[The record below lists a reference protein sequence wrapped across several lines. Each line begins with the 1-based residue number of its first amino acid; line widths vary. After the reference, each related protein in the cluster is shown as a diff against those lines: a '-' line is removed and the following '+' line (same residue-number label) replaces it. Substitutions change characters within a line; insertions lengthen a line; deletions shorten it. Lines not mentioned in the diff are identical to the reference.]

1 MSSSSSQY
9 IFRGLS
15 LYKLQ
20 TFIPKQWKNKP
31 VSNGSEFM
39 IGPVFSSLKSFA
51 CHGQL
56 SKAFEAFSLI
66 QLRTGYNDSFD
77 LILQSFSILL
87 VSCTNAS
94 SLPPGRQLHGRIIL
108 SGLEQD
114 SILVPKLVT
123 FYSSFKLLAEAH
135 TLVENSNIFHPCP
148 WNLLITSYVR
158 NGLHEAAILVYKQM
172 LSRGIRPDNFT
183 FPSILKACG
192 ETQNLGFGLEVHKYI
207 NAWST
212 EWSLFVQNA
221 LISMYGRCG
230 EVDTARNLF
239 DNMLD
244 RDAVSWNSM
253 ISCYASK
260 GMWKEA
266 FELFDNMQSKCIEI
280 NIVTWNIIAGG
291 CLRVGNFVGA
301 LKLLSQ
307 MRNFGAHLDY
317 VAMIIGLGAC
327 SHIGA
332 IRLGKEIH
340 GFTIRHCYHRLS
352 IVQNALVTMY
362 ARCKDI
368 MNAYILFRLNSDK
381 SIITWNSMLS
391 GYTHLDRVEEAL
403 FLFRELLLS
412 GVEPNYVTIA
422 SILPLCARV
431 ADLQH
436 GREFHC
442 YITKREDLGDYLLL
456 WNALVDM
463 YARSGKV
470 LEAKRVFDS
479 LSKKDEVTYTSLI
492 AGYGMQ
498 GEGSKA
504 LRLFQEMKRFQI
516 KPDHITMVAVLSA
529 CSHSGL
535 LKQGELLFAE
545 MQSVHGLSPHLEHYA
560 CMADL
565 FGRVGLLNKAK
576 GIITRMPYRPTS
588 AMWAT
593 LIGACCIHG
602 NTNIGEW
609 AAEKLL
615 EMQPEHS
622 GYYVLIAN
630 MYAAAG
636 SWSKLAKIRT
646 LMRDSGVAKA
656 PGCSWVDVGSGF
668 VSFLVGDTSN
678 PQALEA
684 NLLLDNLNNVMK
696 HGSLVTKDS
705 HDIDND
711 SF

>member
-1 MSSSSSQY
+1 MSSSSPEY
-9 IFRGLS
+9 ILRGLS
-15 LYKLQ
+15 IYKLL
-20 TFIPKQWKNKP
+20 TFIPKQWKNVP
-31 VSNGSEFM
+31 VSNGREFM
-39 IGPVFSSLKSFA
+39 ITSIFDSLKSFA
-51 CHGQL
+51 SHGQL
-56 SKAFEAFSLI
+56 SKAFEAFSLV
-66 QLRTGYNDSFD
+66 QLRGSYNDSFD
-77 LILQSFSILL
+77 LIVQSISILL
-87 VSCTNAS
+87 VSCTTCS
-94 SLPPGRQLHGRIIL
+94 SLPSGKQLHGRIIL
-108 SGLEQD
+108 SGLEED

-135 TLVENSNIFHPCP
+135 TLVENSNLFHPCP

-158 NGLHEAAILVYKQM
+158 NELHESAILAYKQM
-172 LSRGIRPDNFT
+172 LSKGVRPDNFT

-192 ETQNLGFGLEVHKYI
+192 ETQNLGFGLEVHKCI
-207 NAWST
+207 NSWSNQ
-212 EWSLFVQNA
+212 WSLFVQNA

-230 EVDTARNLF
+230 ELDTARNLF

-266 FELFDNMQSKCIEI
+266 FELFDIMQSKCLEI

-291 CLRVGNFVGA
+291 CLRLGNFTRA

-307 MRNFGAHLDY
+307 MRNFGIHLDD

-340 GFTIRHCYHRLS
+340 GFTIRHCYHKS
-352 IVQNALVTMY
+352 STVQNALLTMY

-368 MNAYILFRLNSDK
+368 TRAYILFRINDDK

-391 GYTHLDRVEEAL
+391 GLSHVDRIYNMGENFTVT
-403 FLFRELLLS
+403 LLNAKIFEIICCC
-412 GVEPNYVTIA
+412 GM
-422 SILPLCARV
+422 
-431 ADLQH
+431 
-436 GREFHC
+436 
-442 YITKREDLGDYLLL
+442 L
-456 WNALVDM
+456 WWTCM
-463 YARSGKV
+463 Q
-470 LEAKRVFDS
+470 
-479 LSKKDEVTYTSLI
+479 
-492 AGYGMQ
+492 GYGMQ
-498 GEGSKA
+498 GEGRKA
-504 LRLFQEMKRFQI
+504 LRLFEEMKSVDI

-535 LKQGELLFAE
+535 VKQGEVLFAE
-545 MQSVHGLSPHLEHYA
+545 MQSVHGLSPRLEHYA

-565 FGRVGLLNKAK
+565 FGRVGLLDRAK
-576 GIITRMPYRPTS
+576 EIITRMPYRPTS

-593 LIGACCIHG
+593 LIGACCIHR
-602 NTNIGEW
+602 NTDIGEW

-615 EMQPEHS
+615 EMKPEHS

-646 LMRDSGVAKA
+646 LMRDYGVAKA
-656 PGCSWVDVGSGF
+656 PGCSWVEVGSEF

-678 PQALEA
+678 PQALESKH
-684 NLLLDNLNNVMK
+684 LLDGLNDAMK
-696 HGSLVTKDS
+696 HGTLVMTDDY
-705 HDIDND
+705 DISDD
-711 SF
+711 IF

>member
-1 MSSSSSQY
+1 MSSSSPEY
-9 IFRGLS
+9 ILRGLS
-15 LYKLQ
+15 IYKLL
-20 TFIPKQWKNKP
+20 TFLPKQWKNVH
-31 VSNGSEFM
+31 VSNGREFM
-39 IGPVFSSLKSFA
+39 INSIFDSLKSFA
-51 CHGQL
+51 SHGQL
-56 SKAFEAFSLI
+56 SKAFEAFSLV
-66 QLRTGYNDSFD
+66 QLRRSYNDSFD
-77 LILQSFSILL
+77 LIVQSISILL
-87 VSCTNAS
+87 VSCTTCS
-94 SLPPGRQLHGRIIL
+94 SLPSGKQLHGCIIS
-108 SGLEQD
+108 SGLEED

-135 TLVENSNIFHPCP
+135 TLVENSNLFHPCP

-158 NGLHEAAILVYKQM
+158 NELHESAILAYKQM
-172 LSRGIRPDNFT
+172 LSKGVRPDNFT

-192 ETQNLGFGLEVHKYI
+192 ETQNLGFGLEVHKCI
-207 NAWST
+207 NSWSNQ
-212 EWSLFVQNA
+212 WSLFVQNA

-230 EVDTARNLF
+230 ELDTARNLF

-266 FELFDNMQSKCIEI
+266 FELFDIMQSKCLEI

-291 CLRVGNFVGA
+291 CLRLGKFTQA

-307 MRNFGAHLDY
+307 MRNFGIHLDD

-340 GFTIRHCYHRLS
+340 GFTIRHCYHKS
-352 IVQNALVTMY
+352 STVQNALLTMY

-368 MNAYILFRLNSDK
+368 TRAYILFRLNDDK

-391 GYTHLDRVEEAL
+391 GLSHVDRVEDAL
-403 FLFRELLLS
+403 RLFRELLLF
-412 GVEPNYVTIA
+412 GVEPNYVTCA

-442 YITKREDLGDYLLL
+442 YITKRQDFRDYLLL

-470 LEAKRVFDS
+470 IEAKRVFDS

-498 GEGSKA
+498 GEGRKA
-504 LRLFQEMKRFQI
+504 LRLFEEMKSVDI

-535 LKQGELLFAE
+535 VKQGEVLFAE
-545 MQSVHGLSPHLEHYA
+545 MQSVHGLSPRLEHYA

-565 FGRVGLLNKAK
+565 FGRVGLLDRAK
-576 GIITRMPYRPTS
+576 EIITRMPCRPTS

-593 LIGACCIHG
+593 LIGACCIHR
-602 NTNIGEW
+602 NTDIGEW

-615 EMQPEHS
+615 EMKPEHS

-646 LMRDSGVAKA
+646 LMRDYGVAKA
-656 PGCSWVDVGSGF
+656 PGCSWVEVGSEF

-678 PQALEA
+678 PQALESKH
-684 NLLLDNLNNVMK
+684 LLDSLNDVMK
-696 HGSLVTKDS
+696 HGTLVMTDDY
-705 HDIDND
+705 DIGDD
-711 SF
+711 IF

>member
-9 IFRGLS
+9 ILRGLS
-15 LYKLQ
+15 IYKLQ
-20 TFIPKQWKNKP
+20 TFIPKQWKNVP

-39 IGPVFSSLKSFA
+39 IDSIFSSLKNFA
-51 CHGQL
+51 SHGQL

-66 QLRTGYNDSFD
+66 QLRACYNDSFD
-77 LILQSFSILL
+77 LILQSISILL
-87 VSCTNAS
+87 VSCTNCS
-94 SLPPGRQLHGRIIL
+94 SLPSGKQLHGRIIS

-114 SILVPKLVT
+114 SVLVPKLVT

-135 TLVENSNIFHPCP
+135 SLVENSNLFHPCP
-148 WNLLITSYVR
+148 WNLLITSYVK
-158 NGLHEAAILVYKQM
+158 NELHEAAILAYKQM
-172 LSRGIRPDNFT
+172 LTKGVRPDNFT

-192 ETQNLGFGLEVHKYI
+192 ETQNLGFGLEVHKSI

-212 EWSLFVQNA
+212 KWSLFVQNA

-266 FELFDNMQSKCIEI
+266 FELFDSMQRKCVEI

-291 CLRVGNFVGA
+291 CLRVGNFTRT

-307 MRNFGAHLDY
+307 MRNFGVHLDN

-352 IVQNALVTMY
+352 TVQNALVTMY

-368 MNAYILFRLNSDK
+368 MHAYILFRLNDDK

-391 GYTHLDRVEEAL
+391 GLTHLDRVEDAL
-403 FLFRELLLS
+403 HLFRELLLF
-412 GVEPNYVTIA
+412 GVEPNYVTFA

-442 YITKREDLGDYLLL
+442 YITKREDFRDYLLL

-504 LRLFQEMKRFQI
+504 LRLFEEMKMFQI

-535 LKQGELLFAE
+535 LKQGEHLFAE

-565 FGRVGLLNKAK
+565 YGRVGLLNRAK

-602 NTNIGEW
+602 NTDIGEW

-615 EMQPEHS
+615 EMRPEHS

-630 MYAAAG
+630 MYAVAG

-656 PGCSWVDVGSGF
+656 PGCSWVDIGSGF

-678 PQALEA
+678 PQALESK
-684 NLLLDNLNNVMK
+684 LLLDSLNDVMK
-696 HGSLVTKDS
+696 HGNLVTTDYYNIGD
-705 HDIDND
+705 DI
-711 SF
+711 S

>member
-1 MSSSSSQY
+1 MSSSSPEY
-9 IFRGLS
+9 ILRGLS
-15 LYKLQ
+15 IYKLL
-20 TFIPKQWKNKP
+20 TFIPKQWKNVP
-31 VSNGSEFM
+31 VSNGREFM
-39 IGPVFSSLKSFA
+39 INSIFYSLKSFA
-51 CHGQL
+51 SHGQL
-56 SKAFEAFSLI
+56 SKAFEAFSLV
-66 QLRTGYNDSFD
+66 QLRRSYNDSFD
-77 LILQSFSILL
+77 LIVQSISILL
-87 VSCTNAS
+87 VSCTTCS
-94 SLPPGRQLHGRIIL
+94 SLPSGKQLHGRIIS
-108 SGLEQD
+108 SGLEED

-135 TLVENSNIFHPCP
+135 TLVENSNLFHPCP

-158 NGLHEAAILVYKQM
+158 NELHESAILAYKQM
-172 LSRGIRPDNFT
+172 LSKGVRPDNFT

-192 ETQNLGFGLEVHKYI
+192 ETQNLGFGLEVHKCI
-207 NAWST
+207 NSWSNQ
-212 EWSLFVQNA
+212 WSLFVQNA

-230 EVDTARNLF
+230 ELDTARNLF

-266 FELFDNMQSKCIEI
+266 FELFDIMQSKCLEI

-291 CLRVGNFVGA
+291 CLRLGKFTRA

-307 MRNFGAHLDY
+307 MRNFGIHLDD

-340 GFTIRHCYHRLS
+340 GFTIRHCYHKS
-352 IVQNALVTMY
+352 STVQNALLTMY

-368 MNAYILFRLNSDK
+368 MRAYILFRLNDDK

-391 GYTHLDRVEEAL
+391 GLSHVDRVEDAL
-403 FLFRELLLS
+403 RLFREFLLF
-412 GVEPNYVTIA
+412 GVEPNYVTFA

-442 YITKREDLGDYLLL
+442 YITKRQDFQDYLLL

-470 LEAKRVFDS
+470 IEAKRVFDS

-498 GEGSKA
+498 GEGRKA
-504 LRLFQEMKRFQI
+504 LRLFEEMKSVDI

-535 LKQGELLFAE
+535 VKQGEVLFAE

-565 FGRVGLLNKAK
+565 FGRVGLLDRAK
-576 GIITRMPYRPTS
+576 EIITRMPYRPTS

-593 LIGACCIHG
+593 LIGACCIHR
-602 NTNIGEW
+602 NTDIGEW

-615 EMQPEHS
+615 EMKPEHS

-646 LMRDSGVAKA
+646 LMRDYGVAKA
-656 PGCSWVDVGSGF
+656 PGCSWVEVGSEF

-678 PQALEA
+678 PQALESKH
-684 NLLLDNLNNVMK
+684 LLDDLNDVMK
-696 HGSLVTKDS
+696 HGTLVMTDDY
-705 HDIDND
+705 DIGND
-711 SF
+711 VF